1 MVQKY
6 AICYVSNVSID
17 IDENEVDN
25 ILHYSQEKNKEKNIT
40 GVLLYSDG
48 NFFQILEGE
57 ETKIKNLFSTI
68 KEDSRHKGILTI
80 FKKKIMKFTYDGYVS
95 DFVTAKTK
103 LREPVEKYMQH
114 ITTADPQTRNT
125 IEKILK
131 MFVSP
136 N

>member
-1 MVQKY
+1 MEQKY
-6 AICYVSNVSID
+6 AICYVSNISEN

-25 ILHYSQEKNKEKNIT
+25 ILLDSQRNNKEKDIT

-57 ETKIKNLFSTI
+57 EQKVKDLFSVI

-80 FKKKIMKFTYDGYVS
+80 FQKKIMKFTYDGYVS

-103 LREPVEKYMQH
+103 LREDVQQYMKH